1 MKKYI
6 ILFLASMVVLSAFSQ
21 EDNAVES
28 KTTGKLTKEQ
38 KLEKRHAEEAATARL
53 VDLMVNQKRF
63 VLEADFLSNQTGERI
78 IVNSN
83 LNFIV
88 VDSSR
93 ITIQIAS
100 NTRPGG
106 SNGLGGITTDGSITQ
121 FDIQKVGKSKD
132 NYLVRLFAST
142 AIGSFDIFL
151 NISPS
156 GRTDANISGIGRGK
170 LNYHGFIIPIEKSKV
185 YKGMSI

>member
-38 KLEKRHAEEAATARL
+38 KLEQRHAEEAATAKL
-53 VDLMVNQKRF
+53 VDLMVKQRRF
-63 VLEADFLSNQTGERI
+63 VLEADFLSNQTGDRI
-78 IVNSN
+78 SVNSD

-88 VDSSR
+88 VDSSK

-106 SNGLGGITTDGSITQ
+106 ANGLGGITTDGSITQ

-132 NYLVRLFAST
+132 NYFIRLFAST
-142 AIGSFDIFL
+142 AIGSYDIFL

-156 GRTDANISGIGRGK
+156 GRTEANISGIGRGK
-170 LNYHGFIIPIEKSKV
+170 LNYHGFIVPIEKSRV